1 MARAGEGGGIVRP
14 HAAGGAVA
22 LRPMRREDLRAVVE
36 IERLVFSSPWTRSLF
51 ERELRDPRARLVVA
65 VAARAEGE
73 PLVIG
78 YSSSCLVADEAQLL
92 NLAVHPRHQGMG
104 LGRRLLEDVIAD
116 SRCRGARAL
125 FLEVRVSNVVAR
137 RLYRRAG
144 FRDVGVRRGYYG
156 PGQDAIVMALRF
168 DRS

>member
-1 MARAGEGGGIVRP
+1 M
-14 HAAGGAVA
+14 
-22 LRPMRREDLRAVVE
+22 VE
-36 IERLVFSSPWTRSLF
+36 IERRVFSSPWTRALF

-65 VAARAEGE
+65 VEPRPEGE
-73 PLVIG
+73 SAVVG
-78 YSSSCLVADEAQLL
+78 YSSSSLVADEAQLL
-92 NLAVHPRHQGMG
+92 NLAVHPRYQGLG

-144 FRDVGVRRGYYG
+144 FRDLGVRRGYYG
-156 PGQDAIVMALRF
+156 PGQDAIVMVLRF
-168 DRS
+168 ERP